1 MKRKPYATDMT
12 NRQWEKIASLIP
24 PPKPGGRERKT
35 DMREWINALRYLL
48 RGGVAWRLL
57 PHDFPPYGT
66 VWWYYCCWR
75 KDGSWVRLHDA
86 LRERVRTAAG
96 KEPTPSAGILDSQS
110 VKTTQKGGPKATMRP
125 SR

>member
-1 MKRKPYATDMT
+1 MKRKPYPTDMT
-12 NRQWEKIASLIP
+12 DAQWEKISPLIP

-35 DMREWINALRYLL
+35 DMRELINALRYLV
-48 RGGVAWRLL
+48 RGGVSWRLL

-86 LRERVRTAAG
+86 LREQVRRAAG
-96 KEPTPSAGILDSQS
+96 KEPTPSAGVLDSQS
-110 VKTTQKGGPKATMRP
+110 VKTTEKGGPKAMMRP

>member
-12 NRQWEKIASLIP
+12 DRQWEKIASLMP
-24 PPKPGGRERKT
+24 PPQPGGRERKT
-35 DMREWINALRYLL
+35 DMRELINALRYLL

-75 KDGSWVRLHDA
+75 KDGSWVRIHDA

-96 KEPTPSAGILDSQS
+96 KQPSPTAGILDSQS
-110 VKTTQKGGPKATMRP
+110 VKTTEKGGPKATMRP